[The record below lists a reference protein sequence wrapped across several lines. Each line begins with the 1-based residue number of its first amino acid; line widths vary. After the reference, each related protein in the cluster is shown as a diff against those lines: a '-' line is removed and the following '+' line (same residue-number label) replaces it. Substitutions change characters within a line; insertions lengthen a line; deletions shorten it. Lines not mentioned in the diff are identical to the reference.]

1 MKVTVKCA
9 CGRRVSHIPVR
20 EGQEVEPPRCDAECL
35 RLLRQNRLAN
45 AFGVEDPEHHV
56 PWVDRHR

>member
-1 MKVTVKCA
+1 M
-9 CGRRVSHIPVR
+9 R

-35 RLLRQNRLAN
+35 RLQRQSNLAD

-56 PWVDRHR
+56 PWVNRNR